1 MNPENIIEI
10 VQSVMPAVVSCMG
23 VVVSCLGVIKQF
35 KQFKNTT
42 AGDVNQLKNQV
53 QIVLNENAQLKKT
66 CRELTEVV
74 TKIKRD
80 ENEGKNNTIKTI

>member
-10 VQSVMPAVVSCMG
+10 VQSVMPAVVSC
-23 VVVSCLGVIKQF
+23 VGVIKQF
-35 KQFKNTT
+35 KQFKNST

-80 ENEGKNNTIKTI
+80 ENEG

>member
-35 KQFKNTT
+35 KQFKNST
-42 AGDVNQLKNQV
+42 AGDVNQLK
-53 QIVLNENAQLKKT
+53 
-66 CRELTEVV
+66 
-74 TKIKRD
+74 IKY
-80 ENEGKNNTIKTI
+80 KLC

>member
-10 VQSVMPAVVSCMG
+10 IQSVMPAIVSCMG

-35 KQFKNTT
+35 KNST

-80 ENEGKNNTIKTI
+80 ENAQ